1 MSTKQ
6 QPLPGDI
13 IMEDDLMQNI
23 DKYMNW
29 LQSIDVEKL
38 LFQLSNRSEISSHI

>member
-29 LQSIDVEKL
+29 LQSIDVIT
-38 LFQLSNRSEISSHI
+38 SWWRSTNITN